1 MPWHW
6 GRETSIIYQLYH
18 LGGDI
23 AYSEIDVYSIQLDLH
38 TYIGTV
44 RIAYHCQF
52 VIDMETA
59 VNQDLS
65 NPRSKVPVSLCI
77 HVFRHSTL

>member
-38 TYIGTV
+38 TYIGTLELHTLSV
-44 RIAYHCQF
+44 C
-52 VIDMETA
+52 IDME
-59 VNQDLS
+59 L
-65 NPRSKVPVSLCI
+65 L
-77 HVFRHSTL
+77 